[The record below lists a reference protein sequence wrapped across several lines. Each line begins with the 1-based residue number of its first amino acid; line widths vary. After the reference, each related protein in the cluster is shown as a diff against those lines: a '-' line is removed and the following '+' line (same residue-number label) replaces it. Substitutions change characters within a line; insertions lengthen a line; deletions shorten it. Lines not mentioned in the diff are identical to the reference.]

1 MCWRG
6 TTCCSSDTWQ
16 VSRGVGVPGSGMSS
30 PRRGAVVRREVFDTE
45 KPQPALT
52 AEQRRAFDASTRC
65 PHCKHR
71 YGSRRWSKAEEA
83 MVAVEKVEDHDHRTG
98 AFRSDLCNEC
108 NLTLGKLEKRQ
119 SRFVNFY
126 FHNLKGYDMH
136 HIIQALAS
144 DDTEFER
151 MSCIPQNNEKR
162 ALFQQ
167 RLTGGWLKC

>member
-1 MCWRG
+1 M
-6 TTCCSSDTWQ
+6 
-16 VSRGVGVPGSGMSS
+16 
-30 PRRGAVVRREVFDTE
+30 
-45 KPQPALT
+45 
-52 AEQRRAFDASTRC
+52 
-65 PHCKHR
+65 
-71 YGSRRWSKAEEA
+71 
-83 MVAVEKVEDHDHRTG
+83 EDHDHRTG

-151 MSCIPQNNEKR
+151 MSCIPQNNEK
-162 ALFQQ
+162 
-167 RLTGGWLKC
+167 LTTFSWRPLPCDKETYKELTKESEWLHNQLRKKAKDDDGRDSEVDASHPDGPSGRR